1 MKFLYTES
9 SSDIGGQELQAI
21 AQMCAMQRSGHQVM
35 LACREHSRISAEAR
49 RYGIPVVHIP
59 FRNSLHLPSVLAL
72 RRLTGKFRP
81 DIVVCHSGHD
91 SNITGLVRASLPGR
105 AGRFCIIRQKTYLT
119 RKVRMFSLNHMCD
132 VVVVPSGD
140 VGSRLLSRRCLR
152 PVVVVPPG
160 TDFSSLRRQS
170 GEALP
175 ANIDAWLKCREPAP
189 VIVQVAMIR
198 PEKGHHFMLSVL
210 HRLKQEGL
218 RFYWL
223 IVGSGNREEEE
234 RLRAGIRQMGMEDCV
249 LMCGLLSPVAPV
261 YRIASLMVM
270 PSRNESFGIVI
281 AEAAACGTPV
291 MASRVGGIPLV
302 IQDGRNGVLLPPE
315 DPEAWINALKT
326 FFSAPENVQAMA
338 LQARR
343 DVLSRY
349 SIDSTV
355 TELVKLGS
363 RYRRIRWGHASEDD
377 YHDGGKNRMNTSP
390 EKVTDEA
397 GAGVVRHN
405 RERKL
410 SALTLFVKLV
420 TDPVY
425 YRRRW
430 EMRNFRYR
438 FILRALFVCPWVTF
452 RYLQGLCRLE
462 DTERLLEANPV
473 LPAKP
478 HRPYLHRGGNARQ
491 RARAVLE
498 HYHFVRAL
506 PDTVR
511 PFLQIYREK
520 TLASLRGKNGALL
533 DITCAPC
540 GFDREGELMLILYCD
555 GVVVTRISFSFIRW
569 QDKYTLFI
577 GGLQGPREEGKDI
590 IRHATRQCYGLFPR
604 RVLCEAVAV
613 LAGICRLD
621 TITAVGEEKHVLR
634 HDRYVVRKQGRFVAR
649 YSDCWISVGGECV
662 GDGFYRLPV
671 PLPRKEEM
679 DIPVRKRAEYRRR
692 NALLNNINI
701 SIRTATRTEHIPL
714 FPDSPEKYEG

>member
-9 SSDIGGQELQAI
+9 SPDIGGQELQAI

-35 LACREHSRISAEAR
+35 LACREHSRISAETR
-49 RYGIPVVHIP
+49 HYGIPVVHIP

-72 RRLTGKFRP
+72 RRLTVKFRP

-270 PSRNESFGIVI
+270 PSRNESFGMVIV
-281 AEAAACGTPV
+281 EAAACGTPV

-302 IQDGRNGVLLPPE
+302 MQGGRNGVLLPP
-315 DPEAWINALKT
+315 DDREAWINALKA
-326 FFSAPENVQAMA
+326 FFSAPEDLQAMA

-349 SIDSTV
+349 SIDRTV
-355 TELVKLGS
+355 TELVKLGE
-363 RYRRIRWGHASEDD
+363 RYRRIRWGDD
-377 YHDGGKNRMNTSP
+377 YSDEEKSRMDTSP
-390 EKVTDEA
+390 GKVTDKNC
-397 GAGVVRHN
+397 AGVGRHN
-405 RERKL
+405 GERKL
-410 SALTLFVKLV
+410 SALRLFVKLV

-438 FILRALFVCPWVTF
+438 FILRTLFVWPWVTF

-462 DTERLLEANPV
+462 ETERLLEANPV

-498 HYHFVRAL
+498 HYHFVRTL
-506 PDTVR
+506 PDTLR

-520 TLASLRGKNGALL
+520 TLASLKGKNGASL

-555 GVVVTRISFSFIRW
+555 GMVVTRISFSFIRW

-590 IRHATRQCYGLFPR
+590 IRHATRQCHGLFPR

-621 TITAVGEEKHVLR
+621 TITAVSEEKHVLR
-634 HDRYVVRKQGRFVAR
+634 HDRYAVRKQGRFVAR
-649 YSDCWISVGGECV
+649 YSDCWISVGGECT
-662 GDGFYRLPV
+662 GDGFYRLPL
-671 PLPRKEEM
+671 PLPRKEEE

-701 SIRTATRTEHIPL
+701 SIRAATGAEHIPL

>member
-1 MKFLYTES
+1 
-9 SSDIGGQELQAI
+9 
-21 AQMCAMQRSGHQVM
+21 
-35 LACREHSRISAEAR
+35 
-49 RYGIPVVHIP
+49 
-59 FRNSLHLPSVLAL
+59 
-72 RRLTGKFRP
+72 
-81 DIVVCHSGHD
+81 
-91 SNITGLVRASLPGR
+91 
-105 AGRFCIIRQKTYLT
+105 
-119 RKVRMFSLNHMCD
+119 
-132 VVVVPSGD
+132 
-140 VGSRLLSRRCLR
+140 
-152 PVVVVPPG
+152 
-160 TDFSSLRRQS
+160 
-170 GEALP
+170 
-175 ANIDAWLKCREPAP
+175 
-189 VIVQVAMIR
+189 
-198 PEKGHHFMLSVL
+198 
-210 HRLKQEGL
+210 
-218 RFYWL
+218 
-223 IVGSGNREEEE
+223 
-234 RLRAGIRQMGMEDCV
+234 
-249 LMCGLLSPVAPV
+249 
-261 YRIASLMVM
+261 
-270 PSRNESFGIVI
+270 
-281 AEAAACGTPV
+281 
-291 MASRVGGIPLV
+291 
-302 IQDGRNGVLLPPE
+302 
-315 DPEAWINALKT
+315 
-326 FFSAPENVQAMA
+326 
-338 LQARR
+338 
-343 DVLSRY
+343 
-349 SIDSTV
+349 
-355 TELVKLGS
+355 
-363 RYRRIRWGHASEDD
+363 
-377 YHDGGKNRMNTSP
+377 MNTSP

>member
-1 MKFLYTES
+1 MNILYTES
-9 SSDIGGQELQAI
+9 SSNIGGQEMQSI
-21 AQMCAMQRSGHQVM
+21 AQMRALQRLGHQVM

-49 RYGIPVVHIP
+49 RYGIQVVHIS
-59 FRNSLHLPSVLAL
+59 FRNSLHIPSVLAL
-72 RRLTGKFRP
+72 RRLTVTFRP
-81 DIVVCHSGHD
+81 NIVVCHSGHD
-91 SNITGLVRASLPGR
+91 SNITGLARASLPGR
-105 AGRFCIIRQKTYLT
+105 TRRFCIIRQKTYLT
-119 RKVRMFSLNHMCD
+119 RKVRMFSLNYMCD

-140 VGSRLLSRRCLR
+140 MGSRLLSRRCLR
-152 PVVVVPPG
+152 PVVVPPG
-160 TDFSSLRRQS
+160 TDFSALRQQS

-175 ANIDAWLKCREPAP
+175 ANIDAWLKDREPAP

-223 IVGSGNREEEE
+223 IVGSGNKEEEE
-234 RLRAGIRQMGMEDCV
+234 RLLAGIKQMGMEDCV

-270 PSRNESFGIVI
+270 PSRNESFGMVI

-291 MASRVGGIPLV
+291 MASRVGGIPQV
-302 IQDGRNGVLLPPE
+302 IQDGRNGVLLPP
-315 DPEAWINALKT
+315 DDCEAWINALKA
-326 FFSAPENVQAMA
+326 FFSAPEDAQTMAM
-338 LQARR
+338 QARR
-343 DVLSRY
+343 DVVSRY

-355 TELVKLGS
+355 TELVIQGS
-363 RYRRIRWGHASEDD
+363 RYRRIRWGHAPEEE
-377 YHDGGKNRMNTSP
+377 YYDGGKNRMDTSSG
-390 EKVTDEA
+390 KVTDA
-397 GAGVVRHN
+397 TGTGVVRHN
-405 RERKL
+405 GEKKL
-410 SALTLFVKLV
+410 SALTLFVRLV

-438 FILRALFVCPWVTF
+438 FILRSLFVWPWVTF

-491 RARAVLE
+491 RARAALE

-511 PFLQIYREK
+511 HFLQIYQEK
-520 TLASLRGKNGALL
+520 TLVSLSGKNGALL

-590 IRHATRQCYGLFPR
+590 IRHATRQCHGLFPR

-613 LAGICRLD
+613 LAWVCRLD
-621 TITAVGEEKHVLR
+621 TITAVSEERHVLR
-634 HDRYVVRKQGRFVAR
+634 HDRYAVRKQGRFVAR
-649 YSDCWISVGGECV
+649 YSDCWISVGGECT

-671 PLPRKEEM
+671 PLPRKEDE

-692 NALLNNINI
+692 NVLLNNIHI
-701 SIRTATRTEHIPL
+701 SIREATGADHIPL
-714 FPDSPEKYEG
+714 FPDSPEKYEV